1 MQHIIFDLDG
11 TISNPEAGIL
21 NGYKYTFPTLNIDTP
36 DDATL
41 RTLIGPPLRKVFEE
55 MYNQHSDTATQAI
68 ATYRVYYNQLGGAFE
83 NELYEGMIELIQS
96 LHRQQKTLH
105 IATHK
110 GAMVHEILKHFKIRD
125 YFSRLQHYNEEK
137 NIVTKEKMIELIL
150 DEEKITDLHNTVM
163 IGDRHSDIEA
173 AKYTGIKSIGVT
185 YGFGSV
191 EEIEAANPDF
201 VANNVAELHS
211 ILHSL

>member
-21 NGYKYTFPTLNIDTP
+21 NGYKYTFPTLDLPVP

-41 RTLIGPPLRKVFEE
+41 RTLIGPPLRIVFEK
-55 MYNQHSDTATQAI
+55 MYQQTPAKANEAI
-68 ATYRVYYNQLGGAFE
+68 ETYRVYYNKLGGAFE
-83 NELYEGMIELIQS
+83 NELYNEMYDL
-96 LHRQQKTLH
+96 LHTLFHQQRKLH

-110 GAMVHEILKHFKIRD
+110 GAMSHEILKHFGIRD
-125 YFSRLQHYNEEK
+125 YFTQLQHYNEEK
-137 NIVTKEKMIELIL
+137 NIITKEKMIELIL
-150 DEEKITDLHNTVM
+150 EKESISNLQKTVM

-185 YGFGSV
+185 YGFGSQK
-191 EEIEAANPDF
+191 EIEDSKPDF
-201 VANNVAELHS
+201 IANNVAELHK
-211 ILHSL
+211 ILHQN

>member
-11 TISNPEAGIL
+11 TISNPEKGIL

-55 MYNQHSDTATQAI
+55 MYQQQADTATQAI

-83 NELYEGMIELIQS
+83 NDLYDGMYELIQS
-96 LHRQQKTLH
+96 LHQQNKTLH

-110 GAMVHEILKHFKIRD
+110 GAMVYEILKHFQIGD
-125 YFSRLQHYNEEK
+125 YFSQLQHYNEEK

-150 DEEKITDLHNTVM
+150 KDEKITDLNETVM

-191 EEIEAANPDF
+191 KEIEESNPDF
-201 VANNVAELHS
+201 VANNVDELYTILNS
-211 ILHSL
+211 I

>member
-11 TISNPEAGIL
+11 TISNPEKGIL
-21 NGYKYTFPTLNIDTP
+21 NGYKYTFPTLGLPTP
-36 DDATL
+36 DDDTL
-41 RTLIGPPLRKVFEE
+41 RSLIGPPLRMVFEE
-55 MYNQHSDTATQAI
+55 LYQQTPEKATEAI

-83 NELYEGMIELIQS
+83 NELYNGMLELLES
-96 LHRQQKTLH
+96 LSKQRKTLH
-105 IATHK
+105 VATHK
-110 GAMVHEILKHFKIRD
+110 GAMAHEILKHFNIRD
-125 YFSRLQHYNEEK
+125 YFNQLQHYNEEK

-150 DEEKITDLHNTVM
+150 QDENITTFNQTVM

-191 EEIEAANPDF
+191 KEIEESNPDYI
-201 VANNVAELHS
+201 AHNVAELHQ
-211 ILHSL
+211 ILHQF

>member
-83 NELYEGMIELIQS
+83 NDLYDGMFALIQS
-96 LHRQQKTLH
+96 LHQQHNTLH

-125 YFSRLQHYNEEK
+125 YFNQLQHYNEEK
-137 NIVTKEKMIELIL
+137 NIVTKERMIELIL
-150 DEEKITDLHNTVM
+150 ENEKISDLNKAVM
-163 IGDRHSDIEA
+163 VGDRHSDIEA

-191 EEIEAANPDF
+191 KEIEDANPDF
-201 VANNVAELHS
+201 VANNVKELHT